1 MKIVRAK
8 LIFQSKDTLLF
19 KTMTVIIILKK
30 EEEEEAKRY
39 MYKKDTKAARI
50 YLTE

>member
-30 EEEEEAKRY
+30 GRRIRRSKAIHVQEGHKSR
-39 MYKKDTKAARI
+39 KD
-50 YLTE
+50 LSD